1 MRFAVKKMQKNTP
14 CKKCVTFERAGG
26 ESLVSREAHL
36 VGKRTAGRRELKV
49 KSAKL
54 QEFVVRRNWAGEKAK
69 SLTTYKER
77 RIKKYFPQTQINFC
91 LRASVLH
98 QQPAVRNWSGC
109 VSFDCLVMSSCLLT
123 ETIAAGIFVCQFI
136 KGNRF

>member
-1 MRFAVKKMQKNTP
+1 MQPEEASIKSAVSCKKSAKNRRKVTKNQKKMRFAVKKMQKNTP

-91 LRASVLH
+91 LRASMLN
-98 QQPAVRNWSGC
+98 QQ
-109 VSFDCLVMSSCLLT
+109 LV
-123 ETIAAGIFVCQFI
+123 A
-136 KGNRF
+136 

>member
-1 MRFAVKKMQKNTP
+1 MKPLFLLKYCFIK
-14 CKKCVTFERAGG
+14 
-26 ESLVSREAHL
+26 
-36 VGKRTAGRRELKV
+36 ELK
-49 KSAKL
+49 KNLA
-54 QEFVVRRNWAGEKAK
+54 
-69 SLTTYKER
+69 TYKER